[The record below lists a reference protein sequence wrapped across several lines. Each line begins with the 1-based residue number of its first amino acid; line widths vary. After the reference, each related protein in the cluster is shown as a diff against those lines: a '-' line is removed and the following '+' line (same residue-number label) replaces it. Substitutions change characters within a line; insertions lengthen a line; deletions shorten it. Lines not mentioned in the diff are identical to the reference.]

1 MDFWNIYDKGVTHSI
16 INSKKCVVGTILY
29 IPTYP
34 LINKYVLV
42 SKYITGIFR
51 LKTIKPKLNN
61 ASDVDLWLRY
71 LDRLRDNTLLENLV
85 LTQNLM
91 VLHGVRII
99 CEFTV
104 DNMTLNDI
112 LAKILTN
119 KVLNNS
125 RKSIPLERLQG

>member
-1 MDFWNIYDKGVTHSI
+1 
-16 INSKKCVVGTILY
+16 
-29 IPTYP
+29 
-34 LINKYVLV
+34 
-42 SKYITGIFR
+42 
-51 LKTIKPKLNN
+51 
-61 ASDVDLWLRY
+61 
-71 LDRLRDNTLLENLV
+71 
-85 LTQNLM
+85 M

>member
-1 MDFWNIYDKGVTHSI
+1 MTHST

-34 LINKYVLV
+34 LIN
-42 SKYITGIFR
+42 ITGIYR

-61 ASDVDLWLRY
+61 DSDVDLLLWY
-71 LDRLRDNTLLENLV
+71 LDRLRDKTLLENLV

-104 DNMTLNDI
+104 DNMTLNEI
-112 LAKILTN
+112 LANLLTN